1 MSPSVYILKGL
12 NCAHCAARIER
23 DVAALAGVQSASI
36 NLIKQTLTVSGE
48 VRALTKK
55 VTAIV
60 KKYEDGVEVLE
71 QNAITTEQAAFDKVM
86 LIRIIVGGILFAAG
100 LILGATVAPPWIRLA
115 VLACA
120 YAAVGFDV
128 IFKALKNIVRG
139 RIFDENFL
147 MALSTVGAII
157 IGEYPEAVAVMLF
170 YQIGEFFQAA
180 AVARSRKS
188 IAGLM
193 DLRPDHATVIRDG
206 GQLTVPSDEVEVGE
220 TIIIKPGERVA
231 LDGVVKSGSSSLDTS
246 ALTGESALRTVREGD
261 EVLSGCV
268 NSGGVLTVE
277 VTRRAKESTASK
289 IIDLVEN
296 ASSKKAPAENFI
308 TAFAR
313 YYTPAVVVLAALLAV
328 VPSLIVGGWSQWIH
342 RALVFL
348 VVSCPCALVVS
359 VPLTY
364 FGGIGAASRQGVL
377 VKGGNYLDVLARV
390 DTVVFDK
397 TGTLTKGQAEVSQ
410 ILPVGISESELL
422 RLAAT
427 AECYSSHPLAR
438 TIVARYGLTVD
449 KSEVSAYEEISG
461 KGVRV
466 TANDIEILVGN
477 CTLMR
482 EYGVELQPC
491 DKQGTKVYVS
501 KNRTYVG
508 CILLTDTVKTD
519 SKFAIDSLKRQGIKR
534 TVMLT
539 GDERSIALSVSSQ
552 LGIDELHAEL
562 LPHQKVEQ
570 LEQIAK
576 EGKVAFVGDGINDA
590 PVLARA
596 DVGVAMGGLGSDAAI
611 EAADVVLMSDE
622 PSALPRVISVAKRTG
637 RIVRQNIIFAL
648 GVKALIL
655 ILGAFGIAGMWA
667 AVFGD
672 VGVTVLAVCNAL
684 RIMKTKK

>member
-1 MSPSVYILKGL
+1 MSQNIFVLKGL
-12 NCAHCAARIER
+12 NCPHCAAKIER
-23 DVAALAGVQSASI
+23 DVAALAGVESASI

-71 QNAITTEQAAFDKVM
+71 QNGVVAPQTSFDKVM
-86 LIRIIVGGILFAAG
+86 LIRIIIGLVLFAIG
-100 LILGATVAPPWIRLA
+100 LILGAATARAWIRLA
-115 VLACA
+115 VFACA
-120 YAAVGFDV
+120 YLAVGFDV
-128 IFKALKNIVRG
+128 LFKAIKNIVRG
-139 RIFDENFL
+139 RATDEHFL
-147 MALSTVGAII
+147 MSLSTVGAII

-170 YQIGEFFQAA
+170 YQIGELFQSA

-188 IAGLM
+188 ITCLM
-193 DLRPDHATVIRDG
+193 ELRPDHATVVRDQ
-206 GQLTVPSDEVEVGE
+206 QLTVSPDEVEVGE
-220 TIIIKPGERVA
+220 IIVIKPGDRVP
-231 LDGVVKSGSSSLDTS
+231 LDGVVKSGSSRLDTS
-246 ALTGESALRTVREGD
+246 ALTGESVLRSVSEGD

-313 YYTPAVVVLAALLAV
+313 YYTPAVVVLAVLLAV
-328 VPSLIVGGWSQWIH
+328 APSLVVGGWSEWVH

-377 VKGGNYLDVLARV
+377 VKGGNYLDVLAKV
-390 DTVVFDK
+390 DTVIFDK
-397 TGTLTKGQAEVSQ
+397 TGTLTKGQIEVSQ
-410 ILPVGISESELL
+410 VLPMGISQSELL

-427 AECYSSHPLAR
+427 AECYSTHPIAR
-438 TIVARYGLTVD
+438 SIVDSCGLVID
-449 KSEVSAYEEISG
+449 KSDVSFSEEISG
-461 KGVRV
+461 KGLRV
-466 TANDIEILVGN
+466 ISHGDEILAGN
-477 CTLMR
+477 DALMR
-482 EYGVELQPC
+482 EYGVELKPC
-491 DKQGTKVYVS
+491 DKQGTKVYVT

-508 CILLTDTVKTD
+508 CILLSDTVKAD
-519 SKFAIDSLKRQGIKR
+519 SKSAIDSLKRQGIAK

-539 GDERSIALSVSSQ
+539 GDERSIAKEVTGQ
-552 LGIDELHAEL
+552 LGIDELYAEL
-562 LPHQKVEQ
+562 LPHQKVEM
-570 LEQIAK
+570 LEQIAS

-622 PSALPRVISVAKRTG
+622 PSALPRVIDIAKRTN

-648 GVKALIL
+648 GVKAAIL

-672 VGVTVLAVCNAL
+672 VGVTVLAVGNAL
-684 RIMKTKK
+684 RIMKRKK